1 MNATLKIYRVE
12 TGRNGTLWTVQ
23 KTPPPAPP
31 RNGEGSVTSP
41 PSRFGKGLGSDLA
54 EIRRRAIRETEQ
66 YLSDPDSA
74 AWARAGAGRLT
85 PAA

>member
-12 TGRNGTLWTVQ
+12 SARNGTLWATR
-23 KTPPPAPP
+23 PERRAD
-31 RNGEGSVTSP
+31 R
-41 PSRFGKGLGSDLA
+41 LD
-54 EIRRRAIRETEQ
+54 EIRQRLIRETEQ

-74 AWARAGAGRLT
+74 TWARAGNVSLT

>member
-12 TGRNGTLWTVQ
+12 SGRNGTLWATRPDR
-23 KTPPPAPP
+23 KAD
-31 RNGEGSVTSP
+31 R
-41 PSRFGKGLGSDLA
+41 LD
-54 EIRRRAIRETEQ
+54 EIRQRLIRETEQ